1 MNIRTRRRTVAVAST
16 LLVSSLTLAACSGG
30 DDSGS
35 GSDGGS
41 DNGSDAGTS
50 IGTDADSFEVLT
62 ANENPTLR
70 EQLDALAA
78 NQCSAENE
86 ALPLEHRTI
95 AQGDTVQQITL
106 LASQGALPSHFIAGT
121 DQVRPTGDLGGGDL
135 VLDYEE
141 AFTEAGVWEN
151 ILPAASST
159 VESVYGQMVSLPYQ
173 YNLEG
178 FWYNKEILAELGL
191 EEPQSYDELVDAA
204 DAAAEA
210 GYIPIAQSGAD
221 GWPLTRLMGLYIF
234 RNVGPEAMAAVRDG
248 EASLTDPEYVAGAQ
262 ALQDLALNGA
272 LGDGFISRTGDQA
285 TAALLSGQALMK
297 YDGTWLLSAV
307 NDAERNEVG
316 EDNIGFMPF
325 PDVSGG
331 QGSADQYPANAG
343 AAMAI
348 NPETYGP
355 LTADWFA
362 CIAENY
368 GEQALN
374 EAGVLSGFAI
384 NGEVGDIPPATADI
398 QERISSIDETV
409 LWFEALLD
417 SESNSLA
424 STNVSLLTNGDMTA
438 EEYMSQ
444 LQESID
450 SNR

>member
-1 MNIRTRRRTVAVAST
+1 MNIRHRRRTVVTASA
-16 LLVSSLTLAACSGG
+16 LLATSLTLAACSGG
-30 DDSGS
+30 EDTGSGS
-35 GSDGGS
+35 GSDADSGS
-41 DNGSDAGTS
+41 G
-50 IGTDADSFEVLT
+50 IGTDPDSFEVLT

-70 EQLDALAA
+70 DQLDALAA

-121 DQVRPTGDLGGGDL
+121 DQVRPDGDLGGQDL
-135 VLDYEE
+135 VLDYEA
-141 AFTEAGVWEN
+141 AFTESGAWEN
-151 ILPAASST
+151 VLPAAAST
-159 VESVYGQMVSLPYQ
+159 IESVYGQMVSMPYQ

-221 GWPLTRLMGLYIF
+221 GWPMTRLMGLYIF
-234 RNVGPEAMAAVRDG
+234 RNVGPDAMEQIRDG

-262 ALQDLALNGA
+262 ALQDLALSGA
-272 LGDGFISRTGDQA
+272 LGEGFISRTGDQA

-307 NDAERNEVG
+307 NDPERNEVG
-316 EDNIGFMPF
+316 EENIGFMPF
-325 PDVSGG
+325 PDVAGG
-331 QGSADQYPANAG
+331 AGSADQYPANAG

-368 GEQALN
+368 GQQALS
-374 EAGVLSGFAI
+374 EAGVLSGFQV
-384 NGEVGDIPPATADI
+384 NGDVGDIPAATADI
-398 QERISSIDETV
+398 QERMASIDETV

-424 STNVSLLTNGDMTA
+424 STNASLLTNGDMSA
-438 EEYMSQ
+438 EEYMTQ
-444 LQESID
+444 LQDSID